1 MLYLQTVAPDTLE
14 LLKELFSR
22 SEIERAKTTH
32 SLLPVHEGGNCYL
45 SLYGVLLNPR
55 LLSLPANLFRG
66 LENRFLNH
74 AVVPNHFTRVGLIA

>member
-45 SLYGVLLNPR
+45 SLYGVLLNPSLLNQIFHCYMRTIVYKLLLVTR
-55 LLSLPANLFRG
+55 L
-66 LENRFLNH
+66 
-74 AVVPNHFTRVGLIA
+74 